1 MINPVQNCNGL
12 IAVSETLVLCL
23 CFFFFLFLCN
33 LLFNKHLQTVCSRR
47 KRNFINYAMEY
58 FEETSVVFKE
68 ETQFCFKETKE
79 NVPGL
84 LGNEEVQAS
93 ASVNIYSENICKRH
107 KRNTHELSSV
117 VSLFTY
123 LKKEMNKSIN
133 K

>member
-1 MINPVQNCNGL
+1 
-12 IAVSETLVLCL
+12 
-23 CFFFFLFLCN
+23 
-33 LLFNKHLQTVCSRR
+33 
-47 KRNFINYAMEY
+47 MEY
-58 FEETSVVFKE
+58 FEETSVGFKE

-107 KRNTHELSSV
+107 ERNTHELSSV